1 MTIFTV
7 IKYSDMKYFVRI
19 LCVIMLAISLSL
31 TTCQNT
37 ENSPREPLEP
47 LVPANMRRV
56 PERQHNQGKLWTAQF
71 ANVITLLLFS
81 YLMLIISNRFLL

>member
-1 MTIFTV
+1 
-7 IKYSDMKYFVRI
+7 
-19 LCVIMLAISLSL
+19 MLAISLSL

-56 PERQHNQGKLWTAQF
+56 PERQYNQGKLWTAHF

-81 YLMLIISNRFLL
+81 HLMLIISNRFLL